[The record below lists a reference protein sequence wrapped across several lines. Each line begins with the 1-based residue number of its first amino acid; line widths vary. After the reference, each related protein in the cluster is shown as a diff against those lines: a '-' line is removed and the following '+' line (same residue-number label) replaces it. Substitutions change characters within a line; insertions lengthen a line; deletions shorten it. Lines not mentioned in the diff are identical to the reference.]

1 MHTSSLFR
9 VSFLLLHIN
18 GGAAWK
24 VPHPAFDNLQSPHS
38 HQVPLGIDNDDDLN
52 IYGATSFAGLRT
64 FANLPFVDC
73 FSDERA
79 EGHKYDI
86 AVFGASHDTVTA
98 IRFSIILKEIV

>member
-1 MHTSSLFR
+1 MYTSSFFPISLLF
-9 VSFLLLHIN
+9 LHVH
-18 GGAAWK
+18 GGATWK
-24 VPHPAFDNLQSPHS
+24 VPHQAFDNIQLPHG
-38 HQVPLGIDNDDDLN
+38 HQVPLSAENDDDLN

-73 FSDERA
+73 FSDENA

-98 IRFSIILKEIV
+98 ARFYILCRAII